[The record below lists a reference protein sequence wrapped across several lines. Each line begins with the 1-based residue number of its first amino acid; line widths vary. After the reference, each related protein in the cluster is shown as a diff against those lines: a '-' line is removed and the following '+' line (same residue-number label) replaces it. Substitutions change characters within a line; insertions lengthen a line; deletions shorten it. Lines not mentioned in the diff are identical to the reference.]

1 MAGEPRPKTVVGGEG
16 AFLRRADADSHLVG
30 DDDDINTFGSG
41 ESGESHFIEH
51 TFESP
56 AMQRVAAAVRRRP
69 SFDGTARYT
78 SDRVYPGW
86 ILDHRHFEEA
96 KHLVKENRLRDALQ
110 NSPKERTDEDV
121 EVLTMFLM
129 AVWPT
134 TLRLG
139 EARVNEIARC
149 ANLRRFHQ
157 GQYIVTEGE
166 VGLTFYI
173 IVSGAAD
180 VEKHGEY
187 LATLKMGR
195 SFGEASLGAG
205 APPRNASC
213 IASSATTELLELRKT
228 DYDKIMKSYQDASSA
243 ARAVAVV
250 KTIEIRTFNRWPSGK
265 DGGHETVARC
275 AHKLVPLV
283 ELGPGSCFGERGI
296 LYGEL
301 RKATVTAATDVTLL
315 ALDKVEFESLLQ
327 RTHAQ
332 AGKGSSA
339 PHSEHRH
346 HLTDDEIAAALA
358 LTQHDDDTSTN
369 AETTS
374 TAVAEPYLDHK
385 ADLDRRLAL
394 FRAESERAAGAA
406 EAARLRRL
414 RRRPRPARPRSSR
427 GWSSRG
433 LHDAEA
439 PAVVARRC
447 LRTRAMSSHAPVA
460 RPALPALAEFA
471 LTRPSGGSAE
481 LLGRPVTA
489 PARGPAA
496 AGRSCDM
503 RFREFPRKP
512 PP

>member
-187 LATLKMGR
+187 LATLKMGH

-228 DYDKIMKSYQDASSA
+228 DYDKIMKSYQDAEQRRAFRCLKSVPMFRNWAKSRLTRLCGLVRRVDFKA
-243 ARAVAVV
+243 GALIIKQNDPPDNVYFVLEGAVAVV

-358 LTQHDDDTSTN
+358 SVPAWHSNLRPDVNVRVCDNFDAS
-369 AETTS
+369 S
-374 TAVAEPYLDHK
+374 SAVLRKLDESNRFVQK
-385 ADLDRRLAL
+385 S
-394 FRAESERAAGAA
+394 AEST
-406 EAARLRRL
+406 
-414 RRRPRPARPRSSR
+414 S
-427 GWSSRG
+427 
-433 LHDAEA
+433 
-439 PAVVARRC
+439 
-447 LRTRAMSSHAPVA
+447 M
-460 RPALPALAEFA
+460 
-471 LTRPSGGSAE
+471 
-481 LLGRPVTA
+481 
-489 PARGPAA
+489 
-496 AGRSCDM
+496 
-503 RFREFPRKP
+503 
-512 PP
+512 

>member
-187 LATLKMGR
+187 LATLKMGH

-228 DYDKIMKSYQDASSA
+228 DYDKIMKSYQDAEQR
-243 ARAVAVV
+243 RAFRCLKSVPMFRNWAKSRLTRLCGLVRRVDFKAGALIIKQNDPPDNVYFVLEGAVLRGNQPPERPV
-250 KTIEIRTFNRWPSGK
+250 RQ
-265 DGGHETVARC
+265 
-275 AHKLVPLV
+275 KLQPL
-283 ELGPGSCFGERGI
+283 
-296 LYGEL
+296 
-301 RKATVTAATDVTLL
+301 
-315 ALDKVEFESLLQ
+315 
-327 RTHAQ
+327 H
-332 AGKGSSA
+332 
-339 PHSEHRH
+339 
-346 HLTDDEIAAALA
+346 
-358 LTQHDDDTSTN
+358 
-369 AETTS
+369 
-374 TAVAEPYLDHK
+374 LDHIEVDS
-385 ADLDRRLAL
+385 ADFWTDRWLP
-394 FRAESERAAGAA
+394 S
-406 EAARLRRL
+406 
-414 RRRPRPARPRSSR
+414 SSR
-427 GWSSRG
+427 RT
-433 LHDAEA
+433 AE
-439 PAVVARRC
+439 
-447 LRTRAMSSHAPVA
+447 
-460 RPALPALAEFA
+460 EFA
-471 LTRPSGGSAE
+471 SKHSITRTLKSG
-481 LLGRPVTA
+481 
-489 PARGPAA
+489 
-496 AGRSCDM
+496 
-503 RFREFPRKP
+503 
-512 PP
+512 

>member
-228 DYDKIMKSYQDASSA
+228 DYDKIMKSYQDAEQR
-243 ARAVAVV
+243 RAFRCLKSVPMFRNWAKSRLTRLCGLVRRV
-250 KTIEIRTFNRWPSGK
+250 DFKAGALIIKQNDPPDNVYFRQ

-358 LTQHDDDTSTN
+358 SVHGE
-369 AETTS
+369 AHP
-374 TAVAEPYLDHK
+374 EP
-385 ADLDRRLAL
+385 RAL
-394 FRAESERAAGAA
+394 VGQG
-406 EAARLRRL
+406 
-414 RRRPRPARPRSSR
+414 RSSAKR
-427 GWSSRG
+427 SNQTAADIAKLMPVPNSTTG
-433 LHDAEA
+433 L
-439 PAVVARRC
+439 
-447 LRTRAMSSHAPVA
+447 
-460 RPALPALAEFA
+460 
-471 LTRPSGGSAE
+471 GG
-481 LLGRPVTA
+481 PDQT
-489 PARGPAA
+489 
-496 AGRSCDM
+496 
-503 RFREFPRKP
+503 
-512 PP
+512 

>member
-228 DYDKIMKSYQDASSA
+228 DYDKIMKSYQDAEQRRAFRCLKSVPMFRNWAKSRLTRLCGLVRRVDFKA
-243 ARAVAVV
+243 GALIIKQNDPPDNVYFVLEGAVLRAVAVV

-301 RKATVTAATDVTLL
+301 RKATATVTAATDVTLL

-358 LTQHDDDTSTN
+358 SVHGCVEFN
-369 AETTS
+369 
-374 TAVAEPYLDHK
+374 HW
-385 ADLDRRLAL
+385 
-394 FRAESERAAGAA
+394 F
-406 EAARLRRL
+406 
-414 RRRPRPARPRSSR
+414 
-427 GWSSRG
+427 GWS
-433 LHDAEA
+433 
-439 PAVVARRC
+439 
-447 LRTRAMSSHAPVA
+447 
-460 RPALPALAEFA
+460 
-471 LTRPSGGSAE
+471 
-481 LLGRPVTA
+481 
-489 PARGPAA
+489 
-496 AGRSCDM
+496 
-503 RFREFPRKP
+503 
-512 PP
+512 

>member
-121 EVLTMFLM
+121 E
-129 AVWPT
+129 
-134 TLRLG
+134 
-139 EARVNEIARC
+139 
-149 ANLRRFHQ
+149 

-228 DYDKIMKSYQDASSA
+228 DYDKIMKSYQDAEQRRAFRCLKSA
-243 ARAVAVV
+243 GALIIKQNDPPDNVYFVLEGAVAVV

-358 LTQHDDDTSTN
+358 SVHGE
-369 AETTS
+369 AHP
-374 TAVAEPYLDHK
+374 EP
-385 ADLDRRLAL
+385 RAL
-394 FRAESERAAGAA
+394 VGQG
-406 EAARLRRL
+406 
-414 RRRPRPARPRSSR
+414 RSSAKR
-427 GWSSRG
+427 SNQTAADIAKLMPVPNSTTG
-433 LHDAEA
+433 L
-439 PAVVARRC
+439 
-447 LRTRAMSSHAPVA
+447 
-460 RPALPALAEFA
+460 
-471 LTRPSGGSAE
+471 GG
-481 LLGRPVTA
+481 PDQT
-489 PARGPAA
+489 
-496 AGRSCDM
+496 
-503 RFREFPRKP
+503 
-512 PP
+512 